1 MNVHNADKRHPS
13 TRPRRTLLAR
23 LALLIAAVA
32 AVVLIAACGGSSSNN
47 SSSSGGGG
55 GSSGTGSGTVKTAKI
70 SGYGTALV
78 TSAGK
83 SVYVLSSDPPNGSK
97 CAGSCAKTWM
107 PVTVSGSASA
117 GSGVDSSKLT
127 TFKRKDG
134 TTQVAYDK
142 HALYTYASP
151 GATSGEGVTSE
162 GGKWYLIAPSGSPI
176 TKSQA
181 GGY

>member
-1 MNVHNADKRHPS
+1 MNAQNADNRHS
-13 TRPRRTLLAR
+13 ATRLARPLVARLTLLA
-23 LALLIAAVA
+23 AVVAAVA
-32 AVVLIAACGGSSSNN
+32 LIAACGGSSSNN

-55 GSSGTGSGTVKTAKI
+55 SSGSGTVKTAKI

-78 TSAGK
+78 TSSGK

-107 PVTVSGSASA
+107 PVTVSGNASA